1 MRSTR
6 QGGRRPIVGIVGA
19 GQLARMTL
27 PAAIP
32 LDVEIRLLAER
43 ADDSAAVMS
52 KHVRIGS
59 PGSLDDLRGFA
70 ETCDVLTFDHEL
82 VDAAALRQVA
92 DDGHVVRPSPEIV
105 NLVQD
110 KQRQREAMARLGLP
124 IPAFSIVREV
134 ESITAFGAE
143 HGWPVVVKAI
153 RGGYDGR
160 GVWVIDDI
168 DAAENLV
175 TRIGAMTSLLVEAWV
190 PIEREV
196 ALIIAR
202 RPNGETATFP
212 LVETVQKDG
221 ICRELRVPVE
231 VDATIAAEAKRIAR
245 VIAEDIALEGL
256 LAVELFVAGGKVIVN
271 ELAARPHNSGHFSIE
286 GCGTSQFAQHLRA
299 VLDWPLGDTGL
310 MAPVV
315 VTVNLL
321 GGNSAVDPR
330 DRLRHAL
337 SMPRCYP
344 HLYGKE
350 HRPGRKV
357 GHVTALGDDR
367 AETLARARRCAA
379 ILLRDED

>member
-1 MRSTR
+1 MTSPR

-43 ADDSAAVMS
+43 ADDSAATMA
-52 KHVRIGS
+52 KHVDIGS
-59 PGSLDDLRGFA
+59 PSNLDDLRRFA
-70 ETCDVLTFDHEL
+70 AACDILTFDHEL
-82 VDAAALRQVA
+82 VDAVALLRLS
-92 DDGHVVRPSPEIV
+92 DDGHVVRPSPDIV
-105 NLVQD
+105 GLVQD

-124 IPAFSIVREV
+124 IPAFAILRDA
-134 ESITAFGAE
+134 ESITEFAAQ
-143 HGWPVVVKAI
+143 HGWPVIVKAI

-168 DAAENLV
+168 DGAVVLFTE
-175 TRIGAMTSLLVEAWV
+175 IGATTPLLVEAWV

-212 LVETVQKDG
+212 LVETVQNDG
-221 ICRELRVPVE
+221 ICRELRVPAE
-231 VDATIAAEAKRIAR
+231 VDATIAAEAKRIAT
-245 VIAEDIALEGL
+245 VIAADIALEGL
-256 LAVELFVAGGKVIVN
+256 LAVELFIAGGKVIVN

-315 VTVNLL
+315 MTVNLL
-321 GGNSAVDPR
+321 GGNPAVDPR
-330 DRLRHAL
+330 DRLPLAL
-337 SMPRCYP
+337 TLPRCYP
-344 HLYGKE
+344 QLYGKE
-350 HRPGRKV
+350 HRPGRKL
-357 GHVTALGDDR
+357 GHVTALGEDR
-367 AETLARARRCAA
+367 DETLARARRCAA
-379 ILLRDED
+379 ILLGDED